1 MKKGDKNIIF
11 IDLYQRMNTSR
22 YKILLHRSIHFWL
35 PVTGFS
41 FFLILLT
48 LANYVNTG
56 IYFSN
61 WHLTGLLRE
70 GWLILIQVITALYF
84 VYYTILFFD
93 KKMGIEFS
101 VKRYAYEIACVIVV
115 GFLINRIFIYLFI
128 TLIVLPE
135 PDVQELNQRL
145 HNLLIISQVFI
156 LLIYIL
162 LTGFR
167 IIKGLQQMQLEI
179 LKLQK
184 EFTQTQ
190 FEAIKNQL
198 NPHFLFNSLSVLTSL
213 VYVDADIAE
222 NFINKLSGTYRYL
235 LDQREKV
242 AVHISEEIAFLEN
255 YEYLVGQ
262 RFGNKLF
269 ITKDTNHYQKNHYL
283 LPHTFLVVVEY
294 IIGSNSMAAAKP
306 LKIDI
311 NINNQYLFFRYGQ
324 QSKTLQHKQLL
335 EQFTSL
341 QNNYRQAGNE
351 IIISK
356 DDFTQQVTIRI
367 PLIST

>member
-1 MKKGDKNIIF
+1 MT
-11 IDLYQRMNTSR
+11 TSR
-22 YKILLHRSIHFWL
+22 NIPLFYRSIHFWL

-41 FFLILLT
+41 FFFILLT

-56 IYFSN
+56 VFFSN
-61 WHLTGLLRE
+61 WHLNGLVKE

-84 VYYTILFFD
+84 VYYTILYFD
-93 KKMGIEFS
+93 KRMGVEFS
-101 VKRYAYEIACVIVV
+101 AKRYACEIACVIVV
-115 GFLINRIFIYLFI
+115 GFLINRFFIYLFI
-128 TLIVLPE
+128 TLIVEPE

-167 IIKGLQQMQLEI
+167 IIKGLQKMQLEI

-184 EFTQTQ
+184 EFTQAQ

-213 VYVDADIAE
+213 VDVDANIAE
-222 NFINKLSGTYRYL
+222 TFIDKLSATYRYL
-235 LDQREKV
+235 LDQREKE
-242 AVHISEEIAFLEN
+242 AVHISEEIVFLDN

-262 RFGNKLF
+262 RFGNKLL
-269 ITKDTNHYQKNHYL
+269 ITKDTAHYQKNHYL

-294 IIGSNSMAAAKP
+294 IIGSNSMSAAKP

-311 NINNQYLFFRYGQ
+311 SINNQYLFFRFGQ

-341 QNNYRQAGNE
+341 QNNYQQSGKE
-351 IIISK
+351 ITISQ
-356 DDFTQQVTIRI
+356 DDFSQQVSIRI
-367 PLIST
+367 PLISI